1 MNFNGWD
8 NLEDLL
14 KSYGYTSSSDT
25 YNNNNNNNNNCNNN
39 NCNNNTEG
47 CNDIPNGFQ
56 NLPPELVVLIA
67 ELLGNI
73 IAGKIPFNLQ
83 NIIGNW
89 FELLGQVILTFNAQ
103 QQYFQSGPGRYYDP
117 KNFNVSNPFCTNT
130 STSTTS
136 TTSSTSSSSKSSNAK
151 NNDIDIDKLESLE
164 KQVQDLTNEINK
176 IKALLEK

>member
-1 MNFNGWD
+1 MNFNGWG

-14 KSYGYTSSSDT
+14 NSYG
-25 YNNNNNNNNNCNNN
+25 YNNNNNNNNN
-39 NCNNNTEG
+39 NTSTNEG

-117 KNFNVSNPFCTNT
+117 KNFNITNPFCNN
-130 STSTTS
+130 STSNAS
-136 TTSSTSSSSKSSNAK
+136 SNTSSTSSKSNT
-151 NNDIDIDKLESLE
+151 DIDINKLENLE
-164 KQVQDLTNEINK
+164 KQVQELTNEINK

>member
-1 MNFNGWD
+1 MNFNGWG

-14 KSYGYTSSSDT
+14 NSYG
-25 YNNNNNNNNNCNNN
+25 YNNNNNNNNNTSTN
-39 NCNNNTEG
+39 EG

-117 KNFNVSNPFCTNT
+117 KNFNITNPFCNN
-130 STSTTS
+130 STSNAS
-136 TTSSTSSSSKSSNAK
+136 SNTSSTSSKSNT
-151 NNDIDIDKLESLE
+151 DIDINKLENLE
-164 KQVQDLTNEINK
+164 KQVQELTNEINK

>member
-1 MNFNGWD
+1 MNFNGWG

-14 KSYGYTSSSDT
+14 NSYG
-25 YNNNNNNNNNCNNN
+25 YNNNNNTSTN
-39 NCNNNTEG
+39 EG

-117 KNFNVSNPFCTNT
+117 KNFNITNPFCNN
-130 STSTTS
+130 STSNAS
-136 TTSSTSSSSKSSNAK
+136 SNTSSTSSKSNT
-151 NNDIDIDKLESLE
+151 DIDINKLENLE
-164 KQVQDLTNEINK
+164 KQVQELTNEINK
-176 IKALLEK
+176 IKTLLEK

>member
-1 MNFNGWD
+1 MNFNGWG
-8 NLEDLL
+8 NWEDLL
-14 KSYGYTSSSDT
+14 KSYGYTNYSD
-25 YNNNNNNNNNCNNN
+25 NNNNNNNNQ
-39 NCNNNTEG
+39 G

-117 KNFNVSNPFCTNT
+117 KNFNTTNPFCSNT
-130 STSTTS
+130 SNA
-136 TTSSTSSSSKSSNAK
+136 SSNPS
-151 NNDIDIDKLESLE
+151 NNNIDKIEKLE
-164 KQVQDLTNEINK
+164 KQVQELTNEINK